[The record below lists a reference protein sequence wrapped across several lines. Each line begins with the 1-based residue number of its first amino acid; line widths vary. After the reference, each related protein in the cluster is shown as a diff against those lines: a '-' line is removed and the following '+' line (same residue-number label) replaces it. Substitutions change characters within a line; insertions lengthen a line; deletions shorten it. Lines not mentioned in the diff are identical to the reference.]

1 MSGWK
6 RLYAKPAG
14 SLPGGVVT
22 QYGVAALTVFI
33 LLFLTYWIWFGGG
46 EPAELP
52 GATEADQT
60 APSSFTDRMA
70 AQVDAEALRAETR
83 RAAATSLTGLLTIL
97 LKPSKPKARRR
108 SNKPLTRLRGS
119 QAASKM
125 AWRRRPR
132 PIKHLS
138 KHSEEGPAARRT

>member
-60 APSSFTDRMA
+60 APRSFTDRMA

-83 RAAATSLTGLLTIL
+83 RAAADRI
-97 LKPSKPKARRR
+97 
-108 SNKPLTRLRGS
+108 
-119 QAASKM
+119 
-125 AWRRRPR
+125 
-132 PIKHLS
+132 
-138 KHSEEGPAARRT
+138 